1 LLFLFAQ
8 HGDDDMADYLPGI
21 RVLSQ
26 EEMQEVVREVILD
39 ENIPEIHFN
48 GFVNVLTSGD
58 ILIILQRNG
67 KNVAKLS
74 ASYTIAKT
82 LSQKLMQIITD
93 LEQRSGNTIMT
104 SDQVIIA
111 PES

>member
-1 LLFLFAQ
+1 MAEELPLL
-8 HGDDDMADYLPGI
+8 

-26 EEMQEVVREVILD
+26 EEMQKVIAQVILD

-67 KNVAKLS
+67 RAVAKIN

-82 LSQKLMQIITD
+82 LGQKLMQIITD
-93 LEQRSGNTIMT
+93 LEERTGNTIMT
-104 SDQVIIA
+104 SDEVRITSEGD
-111 PES
+111 ESQ

>member
-1 LLFLFAQ
+1 MAEELPLL
-8 HGDDDMADYLPGI
+8 

-26 EEMQEVVREVILD
+26 EEMQQVVRQVILD
-39 ENIPEIHFN
+39 ESIPEIHFN

-67 KNVAKLS
+67 KNVAKIN

-82 LSQKLMQIITD
+82 LGQKLMQIIAD

-104 SDQVIIA
+104 SEEIMVTSEEG
-111 PES
+111 ESQ